1 MSQAEPLT
9 WAELRTVAEPVTSSA
24 RRLAGTLLPGLVVA
38 GLLALLG
45 RREMAVVVLVV
56 SIVLGASSLRW
67 PAVGHRVATVARGI
81 GRAVG
86 AALSFVLML
95 IVEVAVFLPV
105 SVLLWLLRRDPLDG
119 RRRVGGG
126 RWEPNTMLA
135 TAAAARRTFGHEPG
149 LEAGPSQAGR
159 ARRLVPLAAGGLAVL
174 VAVDLAV
181 GAVWHNEPGPNDAG
195 TARSAEG
202 QIALATADAPWFPD
216 YRRELATVAYDFAP
230 FVLSSPRDTPGPYIN
245 ISGGVRESRQAP
257 GATDAP
263 VVYFF
268 GGSPVWGEGQRDDH
282 TIPSEVARLAAAD
295 GVPIQVVN
303 AGQRGDTN
311 FAAVQRFEQTAA
323 HRDTRPDLVV
333 FADGLDDITVQ
344 LQGPADQPSQYG
356 LADAQR
362 IVHEDHRSLWDRYR
376 ETSLFNK
383 VANRIRGL
391 VAVQQAGAATSESA
405 QAPVTTTT
413 TTTTT
418 GSALNTVSAERVG
431 LATAGVYARG
441 VRLADH
447 IAATH
452 GVPVRYFWLPAE
464 ASGEPGSAY
473 TIATDHLPDGVTD
486 VSDALDG
493 ADDPVYLDAIHTN
506 ELGAR
511 LVARAM
517 YRHLRPTLQ
526 GLARSS
532 APTGPGSD

>member
-105 SVLLWLLRRDPLDG
+105 SVLLWLLRRDPLD
-119 RRRVGGG
+119 RRRVSGG
-126 RWEPNTMLA
+126 RWESNTMLA
-135 TAAAARRTFGHEPG
+135 TAATARRTFGHEPG
-149 LEAGPSQAGR
+149 REAGPSQVGR
-159 ARRLVPLAAGGLAVL
+159 ARRLVPLAVGGLAVL

-181 GAVWHNEPGPNDAG
+181 GAAWHGEPATNNEGAV
-195 TARSAEG
+195 RSAEG

-230 FVLSSPRDTPGPYIN
+230 FVLSTPRDTPGPYIN
-245 ISGGVRESRQAP
+245 ISGGERESRQAP
-257 GATDAP
+257 GAADAP

-311 FAAVQRFEQTAA
+311 FAAVQRFEHTAA

-333 FADGLDDITVQ
+333 FADGPDDITVQ

-362 IVHEDHRSLWDRYR
+362 IVHEDDRSLWDRYR

-383 VANRIRGL
+383 AASRIRGL
-391 VAVQQAGAATSESA
+391 LAVQQAGAATSESA

-413 TTTTT
+413 TTST
-418 GSALNTVSAERVG
+418 AISAERVG

-517 YRHLRPTLQ
+517 YLHLRPTLQ